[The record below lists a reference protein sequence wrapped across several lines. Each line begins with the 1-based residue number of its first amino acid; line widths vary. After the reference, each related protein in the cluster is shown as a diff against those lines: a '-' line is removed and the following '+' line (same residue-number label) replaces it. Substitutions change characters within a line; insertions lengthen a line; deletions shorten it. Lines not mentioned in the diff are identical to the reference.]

1 VPPVSLERTLQV
13 SIGEDRK
20 SKSSDFFS
28 VLASLSSY
36 RCDLT
41 FAYDVISILHV
52 FFFNKNKI
60 KNKGIL
66 GRICRTFSSW
76 LIRYCM
82 YLYLISQFCE
92 H

>member
-20 SKSSDFFS
+20 SRSSDCFF

-52 FFFNKNKI
+52 LFVFNKKRKKKRKRGSLRSRVSLSQGMSAI
-60 KNKGIL
+60 SCIL
-66 GRICRTFSSW
+66 SGLLVC
-76 LIRYCM
+76 
-82 YLYLISQFCE
+82 
-92 H
+92 